1 MKQKCFLTFKDM
13 LHIILGGSSLCGS
26 MAKDSVFNIHL
37 HSNGITHI
45 LLVTGHAGESEM
57 TRVVLRLAT
66 LLAKKTRLDT
76 EERVDAGWELE
87 RTSTTCLICLKSET
101 KLTLLA

>member
-1 MKQKCFLTFKDM
+1 M
-13 LHIILGGSSLCGS
+13 LHIILGGASLCGS
-26 MAKDSVFNIHL
+26 RAKDSVFNIYL

-76 EERVDAGWELE
+76 EERAGWELE